1 MAIDMSRAV
10 EGKRVLVTGGTGSL
24 GKVLVRAL
32 LSGQYGRPA
41 RVTVLSRDEGKHFAM
56 RLALKH
62 ISAAS
67 EDIIYRD
74 YASILNFR
82 VGDVRNYHS
91 VVAAL
96 RDVDIVFNAAA
107 LKQVPSCEYF
117 PSEAVETNILGPRN
131 IVRAIADH
139 ALPVEVVM
147 GVSTDKAC
155 HPVNVMGMT
164 KALQERIFVAG
175 NLDAPQTRFTCARYG
190 NVLAS
195 RGSVIPLFHAQIAA
209 GGPVTLTD
217 AEMTRYFLTLD
228 DAVRTIVA
236 ALVAGQR
243 GEIFIPKAPAARI
256 ETLARVLIGDR
267 PIRVETIGIRP
278 GEKLHETLVADD
290 EAYRTIERD
299 GYYVIRP
306 ALPEL
311 GGAPSKPALRRAY
324 TSDQRLMDAAQLAD
338 LLARNGLRVEDRPD
352 FDAIY

>member
-1 MAIDMSRAV
+1 MHNDLSRAV
-10 EGKRVLVTGGTGSL
+10 EGKRVLITGGTGSL

-32 LSGQYGRPA
+32 LSGKYGKPS

-56 RLALKH
+56 RLALQH
-62 ISAAS
+62 MSAAS
-67 EDIIYRD
+67 EDIIYKD
-74 YASILNFR
+74 YASILQFR

-91 VVAAL
+91 VVTAL

-131 IVRAIADH
+131 IVRAIAEH
-139 ALPVEVVM
+139 GLPVEVVM

-164 KALQERIFVAG
+164 KALQERVFVAG
-175 NLDAPQTRFTCARYG
+175 NIDAPHTRFTCARYG

-217 AEMTRYFLTLD
+217 ATMTRYFLTLD
-228 DAVRTIVA
+228 DAVHTIMS
-236 ALVAGQR
+236 ALVAGDR
-243 GEIFIPKAPAARI
+243 GEIFIPRAPAARI
-256 ETLARVLIGDR
+256 DLLARLLIGERD
-267 PIRVETIGIRP
+267 IAITEIGIRP
-278 GEKLHETLVADD
+278 GEKIHETLVAED
-290 EAYRTIERD
+290 EAYRTVERH
-299 GYYVIRP
+299 GHYVIRP

-311 GGAPSKPALRRAY
+311 GGVPTSPALRSAY
-324 TSDQRLMDAAQLAD
+324 SSNQRLMSEAD
-338 LLARNGLRVEDRPD
+338 IHDILARNGLRVEDKPD
-352 FDAIY
+352 FEAIY